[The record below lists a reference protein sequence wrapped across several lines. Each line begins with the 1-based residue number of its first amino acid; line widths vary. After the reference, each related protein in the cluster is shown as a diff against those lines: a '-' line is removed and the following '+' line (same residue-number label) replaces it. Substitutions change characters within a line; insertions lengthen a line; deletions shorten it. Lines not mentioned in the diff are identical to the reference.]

1 MTERTAVLEPP
12 KPRFRGRLHQIAFF
26 ASIPQGIAVLVAAA
40 SWASRIAAG
49 IYAVSVTGLF
59 AVSSAY
65 HRLRWT
71 PKGLARIRR
80 ADHAMIFVLIAGSYT
95 PFALLVLQGIWALTL
110 LAVVWAGAVFGIAM
124 KVFRMERSG
133 TIGGALYIILGWAA
147 IVALPKL
154 VTNLS
159 HLNLI
164 LLFAG
169 GVLYTGG
176 AVILLRRRPDPR
188 PAVFGYHEIWHAMVV
203 AASLCHYVAIMLL
216 LTSV

>member
-1 MTERTAVLEPP
+1 VTEPTVVLEAP

-26 ASIPQGIAVLVAAA
+26 ASIPQGIAALVAGAG
-40 SWASRIAAG
+40 WVSRLAAG
-49 IYAVSVTGLF
+49 IYALSMSGLF

-71 PKGLARIRR
+71 PRGLSRIRK

-95 PFALLVLQGIWALTL
+95 PFGLLVLHGVWAITL
-110 LAVVWAGAVFGIAM
+110 LAVVWAGAVFGIGI
-124 KVFRMERSG
+124 KVFRMERSS

-154 VTNLS
+154 VTSLSPVNLA
-159 HLNLI
+159 LV
-164 LLFAG
+164 FTG
-169 GVLYTGG
+169 GLLYTGG
-176 AVILLRRRPDPR
+176 AVILLLRRPNPR

-203 AASLCHYVAIMLL
+203 AASLCHYTAIMLL
-216 LTSV
+216 LTGL

>member
-1 MTERTAVLEPP
+1 MTEHTVAVEAP

-40 SWASRIAAG
+40 SWVSRIAAG
-49 IYAVSVTGLF
+49 IYALSMTGLY
-59 AVSSAY
+59 AVSSSY

-71 PKGLARIRR
+71 PQGLARIRR

-95 PFALLVLQGIWALTL
+95 PFGLIVLHGVWSITL
-110 LAVVWAGAVFGIAM
+110 LAVVWAGAVFGIAI

-133 TIGGALYIILGWAA
+133 RIGGALYIILGWAA

-154 VTNLS
+154 VTSLS
-159 HLNLI
+159 LLNLV

-169 GVLYTGG
+169 GLLYTGG
-176 AVILLRRRPDPR
+176 AVILLLRKPDPR

-216 LTSV
+216 LTGL